1 MTRNAK
7 EEEGKEEA
15 GKEEAGKEE
24 ERISTCVINPRVRGT
39 SASVLLWQ
47 VLFEASNPLT
57 EARVIEWKYL
67 VKSGN

>member
-15 GKEEAGKEE
+15 GKEEAEEEEAGKEEAEKEEAGNDE

-39 SASVLLWQ
+39 ESVKCPCA
-47 VLFEASNPLT
+47 F
-57 EARVIEWKYL
+57 
-67 VKSGN
+67 